1 MTAWPNKRF
10 LDVLRIDLPI
20 IQAPMAGASGAEM
33 AIAVARAGGLG
44 SLPCAILSIEQAHAE
59 IARFR
64 AAGSWPLNLNFFCHA
79 PPALDRERDAAW
91 KKALAPYYEEL
102 AITPDAAL
110 AAPTRSPFNESMCGL
125 VEASRPEVVSFHFG
139 LPDGDLL
146 NRVKAT
152 GAKVLSTA
160 TTVGEARWL
169 EAHGCDA
176 LIAQGA
182 EAGGHRGMFLTRDVT
197 TQVGTLALVP
207 QVVDAVSIPV
217 IAAGGIADARGIVA
231 AFALGAGLVQIG
243 TAYLFCPEAII
254 DPLHRAALLRARD
267 TDTAITNMMTGRP
280 ARAIM
285 NRLMREMGP
294 MSPSAPEF
302 PLASSAL
309 APLRSAARTPEDFAQ
324 RWSGQAAPLGIELP
338 AEVLTRQLADRT
350 RAF

>member
-1 MTAWPNKRF
+1 MTAWPNQLF
-10 LDVLRIDLPI
+10 LDVLQIDLPI

-59 IARFR
+59 IATFR

-79 PPALDRERDAAW
+79 PPALDTERDAAW

-110 AAPTRSPFNESMCGL
+110 AAPTRTPFNESMCGL

-139 LPDGDLL
+139 LPDADLL

-160 TTVGEARWL
+160 TTVSEARWL
-169 EAHGCDA
+169 ETHGCDA

-182 EAGGHRGMFLTRDVT
+182 EAGGHRGMFLTRDIT

-217 IAAGGIADARGIVA
+217 IAAGGIADERGIVA
-231 AFALGAGLVQIG
+231 AFALGAALVQIG
-243 TAYLFCPEAII
+243 TAYLFCPEATI
-254 DPLHRAALLRARD
+254 DPLHRVALLRARD
-267 TDTAITNMMTGRP
+267 TDTALTNMMTGRP

-285 NRLMREMGP
+285 NRLMRELGP
-294 MSPSAPEF
+294 MSPAAPEF

-324 RWSGQAAPLGIELP
+324 LWSGQAASLGIELP
-338 AEVLTRQLADRT
+338 AEVLTRQLADRA